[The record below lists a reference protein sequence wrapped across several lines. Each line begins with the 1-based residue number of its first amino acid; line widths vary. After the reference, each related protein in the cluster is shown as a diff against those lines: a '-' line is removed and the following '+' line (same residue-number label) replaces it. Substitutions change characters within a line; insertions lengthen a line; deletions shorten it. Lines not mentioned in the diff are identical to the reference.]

1 MYVCCVCMCMCV
13 CLCECVYVCVRVC
26 VCMCVC
32 VCVCVR
38 ERERVRIHINIYDFD
53 ARTCAQ
59 VQRAAISHT
68 AHAFPRSL
76 PVDRRNFPAVA
87 STLISEYM

>member
-1 MYVCCVCMCMCV
+1 
-13 CLCECVYVCVRVC
+13 VYVCVFVRVRVCVCACVC

-32 VCVCVR
+32 VCVCER

-53 ARTCAQ
+53 AARTCAQ

>member
-1 MYVCCVCMCMCV
+1 M
-13 CLCECVYVCVRVC
+13 
-26 VCMCVC
+26 
-32 VCVCVR
+32 CVR
-38 ERERVRIHINIYDFD
+38 ECERVRIHTNIYDFD
-53 ARTCAQ
+53 ATLTCAQ
-59 VQRAAISHT
+59 FQRAAISHT